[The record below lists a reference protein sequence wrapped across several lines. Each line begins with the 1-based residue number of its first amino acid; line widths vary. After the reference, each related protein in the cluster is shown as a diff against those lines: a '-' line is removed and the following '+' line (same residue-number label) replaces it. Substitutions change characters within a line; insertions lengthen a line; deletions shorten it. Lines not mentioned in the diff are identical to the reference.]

1 MTSGEASQGQAARRY
16 LVYRQGTLV
25 LEIAAEPGPL
35 VSKKAPP
42 PPPGER
48 PVTHPFLS
56 ATAYVPEYEGV
67 LRATLDK
74 SANLEEYLAAL
85 RSQGFRVVEAQPS

>member
-1 MTSGEASQGQAARRY
+1 MTSGERSPGQAARRY

-35 VSKKAPP
+35 LSKKAPP

-48 PVTHPFLS
+48 AVTHPFLS
-56 ATAYVPEYEGV
+56 ATAHVPEYEGV
-67 LRATLDK
+67 LREALDK
-74 SANLEEYLAAL
+74 SASLEEYLAAL
-85 RSQGFRVVEAQPS
+85 RSQGFRVEEVQPS

>member
-1 MTSGEASQGQAARRY
+1 MASGGTSPGQGARRY
-16 LVYRQGTLV
+16 LVYRQSTLV

-48 PVTHPFLS
+48 AATHPFLS
-56 ATAYVPEYEGV
+56 ATAYVPEYEGA
-67 LRATLDK
+67 LRDTLDK
-74 SANLEEYLAAL
+74 SASLEEYLAAL
-85 RSQGFRVVEAQPS
+85 RSQGFRVVEARPS